1 MFRIGCLLVLL
12 AGSVAVSLAAQS
24 AKLSTPSRIRVKQG
38 PGSSWITGTLLRG
51 SADSLYLMSDRR
63 EVAVARDRVTRL
75 DVSQGQKRNTVAG
88 LKNGAIVGGGIGT
101 LLGILVLA
109 NEDES
114 WFDYG
119 AEVIPITAVASG
131 ILGAALGAG
140 FGTLQITDRWE
151 RVEANSPAMTVIVAP
166 GPNGARL
173 GLSARF

>member
-1 MFRIGCLLVLL
+1 MYRIGCLLVLL
-12 AGSVAVSLAAQS
+12 AGSVAVPLVAQS
-24 AKLSTPSRIRVKQG
+24 TEPSPPSRIRLKHS
-38 PGSSWITGTLLRG
+38 GSGWIAGTLSRS
-51 SADSLYLMSDRR
+51 SADSLYLMTDSR
-63 EVAVARDRVTRL
+63 EVAVAREHVTHL
-75 DVSQGQKRNTVAG
+75 DISRGKKRNTVAG
-88 LKNGAIVGGGIGT
+88 LKNGAIVGGTIGT

-151 RVEANSPAMTVIVAP
+151 RVEATSPPMTVLISP
-166 GPNGARL
+166 GPNGTRL
-173 GLSARF
+173 GFAAQF